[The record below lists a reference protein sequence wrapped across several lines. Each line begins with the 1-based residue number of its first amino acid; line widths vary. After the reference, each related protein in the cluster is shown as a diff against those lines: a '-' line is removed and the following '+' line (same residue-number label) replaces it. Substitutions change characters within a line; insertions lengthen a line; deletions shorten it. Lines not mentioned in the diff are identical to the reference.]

1 MQKVFVI
8 YGPPGAGKGTQ
19 ANLLSA
25 KFGLYHFDTGKYIEH
40 VVHDPKYK
48 DDAVIQREKVIFDS
62 GALCTPTWILD
73 IIKERTIKLS
83 KAEFGIVFSG
93 SPRTVYETFGD
104 EKHKGLIQV
113 LEEKYGRDNLVFL
126 YLKIDPEESIQRN
139 SRRMICEVC
148 GTGLLYLDAGHEHK
162 FCPLCGGKLFRRTID
177 NPKVFHTR
185 IQEYTERTMP
195 IITALIAKGYKVT
208 EIDGRPLP
216 YQVLNE
222 ILKKI
227 KLHKI

>member
-40 VVHDPKYK
+40 VVHDPKHK

-73 IIKERTIKLS
+73 IIKERVTRLS
-83 KAEFGIVFSG
+83 KAEFGLAFSG
-93 SPRTVYETFGD
+93 SPRTMFEAFGD

-113 LEEKYGRDNLVFL
+113 LEEKYGRENIIFL
-126 YLKIDPEESIQRN
+126 YLKIEPEESIQRN

-148 GTGLLYLDAGHEHK
+148 GTGLLSIEGGYEHTL
-162 FCPLCGGKLFRRTID
+162 CPICGGKLFRRTLD

-185 IQEYTERTMP
+185 IEEYNERTLP
-195 IITALIAKGYKVT
+195 IIKALSEKGYKIT
-208 EIDGRPLP
+208 EINGRPLP